1 MNLTIDEQ
9 LELLATCH
17 KIINFI
23 PTKSIDDLYKR
34 IKTVKDQFKKKT
46 YDTSYE
52 RTFIEWINRRNI
64 GELMLDKDID
74 IIPLL
79 PKNKIT
85 KQTLDA
91 LVDYL
96 DSFNYTKPS
105 LGDETS
111 NLNVDETKA
120 IKIFIKYMDMKFL
133 TGNNRRN
140 IEKSTLAKF
149 FEVVTKKNI
158 SCEHIIRYEPY
169 TDNYDML
176 FTLLLKYPTTDIDLL
191 LNNDISIYSRFHEN
205 TCNRYDFILKCL
217 KDKTVMSYNIPATEI
232 DSMYTIINNKNDNH
246 LFENF
251 KKFITVAQNRNIPY
265 GKIDENYFWLL
276 YKANFNISICNRV
289 FDHIEKGFEPHT
301 CLAPIL
307 KDLKLLPD
315 NIPNSVTLD
324 NLIRTLYGNS
334 IKMNPIYDFLSNKT
348 NLNKIGNFTYNYT
361 KTYNEYLQSDIITNK
376 KDVNLIKKA
385 IQSDIKLVSI
395 ASIEKIVHDL
405 HLGSI
410 DLSNVLY
417 ISKHK
422 LVEPILN
429 YIPKENNLGLTINEI
444 IKIAQFAKSENL
456 KPKNLR
462 SMIDFIKKH
471 DFNKEKILVLNKNLS
486 VKSIVQIYSS
496 DFTKKEI
503 QYLMSCKNDKYI
515 DIIINNFDIK
525 KHILENVYNN
535 IKYSEIY
542 NKFIELSNNKF
553 SIPDTNIL
561 NLYINDTFKI
571 YNSFMK
577 NSYIGNKSKEV
588 YESMFEAYVNNEFE
602 NKKFETL
609 ESELDEPIPD
619 DIKKTWTK
627 CYTNNASEYTIFDTI
642 DFNMTMKIGV
652 TPVTTCMDYS
662 SGIYSKA
669 LVSNLDANKKIIFV
683 KNGKGQI
690 VARSILK
697 LTKIRTDDVS
707 DNTLKKH
714 YALIIEK
721 VYTSDDNPNVP
732 KLIAEF
738 VKEHYKDLIILGKSN
753 FEDKDAKSESVSVF
767 VTNSRNK
774 IQYSDSLGG
783 ELHESDI
790 GTYKKHDM
798 YIL

>member
-9 LELLATCH
+9 LELLSTCH

-34 IKTVKDQFKKKT
+34 IKTVKDQFKKT

-52 RTFIEWINRRNI
+52 RTFIEWINRRNV

-85 KQTLDA
+85 NQTLDA

-96 DSFNYTKPS
+96 DSFNYTKPL

-120 IKIFIKYMDMKFL
+120 IKIFVKYMDMKFL

-149 FEVVTKKNI
+149 FEVITKKNI

-251 KKFITVAQNRNIPY
+251 KKFITVAQKRNIPY

-289 FDHIEKGFEPHT
+289 FDHIKKGFEPHT

-361 KTYNEYLQSDIITNK
+361 KTYNEYLQSSIITNK
-376 KDVNLIKKA
+376 KDANLIKKA

-395 ASIEKIVHDL
+395 SSIEKIVHDL

-410 DLSNVLY
+410 DLSDILY

-429 YIPKENNLGLTINEI
+429 YIPKDNNLGLTINEI
-444 IKIAQFAKSENL
+444 IKIVQFAKSENL
-456 KPKNLR
+456 KPKNLE

-486 VKSIVQIYSS
+486 VKSIVQIYCSN
-496 DFTKKEI
+496 FTDNEI
-503 QYLMSCKNDKYI
+503 KYLISCENDKYI
-515 DIIINNFDIK
+515 DIIIDNFDIHK
-525 KHILENVYNN
+525 TIVENVYNN
-535 IKYSEIY
+535 IKDSTIY
-542 NKFIELSNNKF
+542 KEFLELSNNKF
-553 SIPDTNIL
+553 NIPDTNIL
-561 NLYINDTFKI
+561 SLYINDTFKI

-577 NSYIGNKSKEV
+577 NSYISDEAKEV
-588 YESMFEAYVNNEFE
+588 YEPIFEAYINNEF
-602 NKKFETL
+602 NSTKFETL

-619 DIKKTWTK
+619 NIKKTWTK
-627 CYTNNASEYTIFDTI
+627 CYTNNTSGYTVFDTI

-652 TPVTTCMDYS
+652 IPVNTCMDYS
-662 SGIYSKA
+662 SGIHSEA

-683 KNGKGQI
+683 KNEKGQI

-697 LTKIRTDDVS
+697 LTKIKTGDSS
-707 DNTLKKH
+707 DGTLKKY

-721 VYTSDDNPNVP
+721 IYASDDNPNIP

-753 FEDKDAKSESVSVF
+753 FGDKNAKDKNISIF
-767 VTNSRNK
+767 ITNSRNK

-783 ELHESDI
+783 EIHELDI
-790 GTYKKHDM
+790 GDYEKHNM